1 MEKHFIYY
9 HCNQWKMTDSMNVVG
24 VFTEAKLKETIVED
38 LDKGEIKLDNRDVEE
53 ILEMDIRTINSLIE
67 FGHIIEITLNER
79 L

>member
-1 MEKHFIYY
+1 MEKHYIYY
-9 HCNQWKMTDSMNVVG
+9 YCDQWKMTDSMNVVG
-24 VFTEAKLKETIVED
+24 VFTEAKLKEALVED

-67 FGHIIEITLNER
+67 LGHIVEITLNER